1 MIRWAIL
8 GAGNIARRF
17 AASLAHDHRCGLV
30 ALSSRTRAGVERAL
44 ADTGA
49 TRGYTSHEELLA
61 DPEVDAVYLSL
72 PHGLHREWTVRALRA
87 GKAVLLEKPAGI
99 TADEV
104 REMASVAREEGILLM
119 EAMKARFSP
128 AFVAVRDLV
137 GEGVLGRLVAVEA
150 SLCNDMAADI
160 ERRGSYHVQPGQA
173 GVLLDCGI
181 YCASWLDAY
190 VPEGVRPRVESV
202 RARLVDDI
210 DYYVDALIS
219 ADALDLRL
227 ECAFDRQRPR
237 EATLVGT
244 KGTIV
249 VHDLHR
255 SQGYSLRL
263 AGREREEVEAP
274 FSVDDFFDEISHFN
288 DLLETGRTES
298 DVVSLESSV
307 RCAELLDAIRA
318 RL

>member
-17 AASLAHDHRCGLV
+17 AASLAHDPRCELV
-30 ALSSRTRAGVERAL
+30 ALSSRTREGVERAL

-49 TRGYTSHEELLA
+49 ARGYVSHDELLD
-61 DPEVDAVYLSL
+61 DPEVDAIYLAL

-87 GKAVLLEKPAGI
+87 GKAVLLEKPAGL

-104 REMASVAREEGILLM
+104 REMASVAREEGVLLM
-119 EAMKARFSP
+119 EGMKARFSP
-128 AFVAVRDLV
+128 AFSAVRGLV
-137 GEGVLGRLVAVEA
+137 DEGALGRLVAVEA
-150 SLCNDMAADI
+150 TLCNDMAADI
-160 ERRGSYHVQPGQA
+160 ERRGTYHVQPGQG

-181 YCASWLDAY
+181 YCASWLDAF
-190 VPEGVRPRVESV
+190 VPEDVRPRVESV
-202 RARLVDDI
+202 RARLVNDI

-219 ADALDLRL
+219 AGALDLRL
-227 ECAFDRQRPR
+227 ECAFDRRRPR

-244 KGTIV
+244 EGTVV

-255 SQGYSLRL
+255 SQGFSLRL

-274 FSVDDFFDEISHFN
+274 FAVDDFYDEISHFN
-288 DLLETGRTES
+288 DLLEAGRTES

-307 RCAELLDAIRA
+307 RCAELLDGIRA